1 MRRSFFWI
9 LVIVTTLALVL
20 VVPALAGGW
29 AVVTLDQLPRKVSA
43 GEVVQVRFMV
53 RQHGRTPFE
62 SPEMSVRVQHAES
75 GEQHLI
81 EVKPEGVQG
90 HYVADL
96 TFSKPGRW
104 SWEIHTGLYPDWQP
118 MPDLEVGDPAG
129 AHSEATSQAGNAS
142 SASTFPLPAVA
153 SVALVCITGLAGAIW
168 LSRRS
173 RWGAVALAVI
183 IFVAGGTYFA
193 AAANN
198 GSAPST
204 SVPVQTENQVT
215 LGHDLFLAKGCV
227 VCHVHRSMPV
237 NPNFAIQTDAPDLTY
252 YHNDPDYLTKWLY
265 APEEVKPGTYMPN
278 LKLRDEEINALV
290 AFINSSPAK

>member
-1 MRRSFFWI
+1 MRRSFFLI
-9 LVIVTTLALVL
+9 LVIVTMLALVL
-20 VVPALAGGW
+20 VVPVLAGGW
-29 AVVTLDQLPRKVSA
+29 AVVTLDQLPSNVST

-62 SPEMSVRVQHAES
+62 SSEVLVKVQHVES
-75 GEQHLI
+75 GEQRLI
-81 EVKPEGVQG
+81 EVKPEGVKG

-118 MPDLEVGDPAG
+118 MPDLDVGDPTGSNAG
-129 AHSEATSQAGNAS
+129 ASSQAGNAS
-142 SASTFPLPAVA
+142 SASIFPLPVVA
-153 SVALVCITGLAGAIW
+153 SVAVVCIIGLAGALW

-183 IFVAGGTYFA
+183 VLVAGGTYFA

-198 GSAPST
+198 GSTPSA
-204 SVPVQTENQVT
+204 SAPVQTDNQVT

-227 VCHVHRSMPV
+227 VCHVHRGMPV

-265 APEEVKPGTYMPN
+265 APEEVKPGTFMPN